1 MINAISITRN
11 KTNKTPKKVIVQVVQ
26 HLLPGGLE
34 IMCLDLQ
41 KFSAPDHE
49 VHIVSLE
56 GSVEEMLYR
65 WPRLHSLGP
74 KLHFM
79 GKKSGREPLLIIK
92 LFRLFKRLN
101 ASVVQS
107 HHIGPLLYAG
117 LAAKMAG
124 VKTIIHTEHDA
135 WHLQNPSDK
144 RISQFC
150 IKWVNPIVV
159 ADARIVADNIVA
171 AIPEA
176 TPTIV
181 HNGIDTTRFSPGN
194 KNDARRSLGLP
205 INVTVIGCAARM
217 HQVKGHEVLLDAM
230 FRLPKNTHLA
240 LAGTGPTE
248 HRLKK
253 QVLELS
259 LENRVHFLG
268 QVEDMPQFYRS
279 IDVFCL
285 ASHAEGMPLSPL
297 EAQSCGTR
305 AIVTNVGG
313 CKETL
318 CPLTGTLIPA
328 KDANALK
335 TAINN
340 SIDSIPITSPRDFV
354 VQRRDVKHMVE
365 AYQKIMLAAS

>member
-1 MINAISITRN
+1 MTKTSINSHTE
-11 KTNKTPKKVIVQVVQ
+11 PKKVIVQVVQ

-41 KFSAPDHE
+41 KFSAPNHE

-56 GSVEEMLYR
+56 GSEQEMLYS
-65 WPRLHSLGP
+65 WPRLHSLGA

-101 ASVVQS
+101 ASVIQS

-124 VKTIIHTEHDA
+124 IKTIIHTEHDA

-144 RISQFC
+144 KISQFC

-159 ADARIVADNIVA
+159 ADAQIVADNIVA

-181 HNGIDTTRFSPGN
+181 HNGIDTQRFSPGS
-194 KNDARRSLGLP
+194 KKDARCVLGLP
-205 INVTVIGCAARM
+205 NNVTIIGCAARM
-217 HQVKGHEVLLDAM
+217 HQVKGHEVLLDAL
-230 FRLPKNTHLA
+230 FKLPKNTHLA

-248 HRLKK
+248 QKLKK
-253 QVLELS
+253 HVKELS
-259 LENRVHFLG
+259 LESRVHFLG
-268 QVEDMPQFYRS
+268 QVEDMPQFYRA
-279 IDVFCL
+279 IDIFCL
-285 ASHAEGMPLSPL
+285 ASYAEGMPLSPL
-297 EAQSCGTR
+297 EAQACGTR

-340 SIDSIPITSPRDFV
+340 AMVSIPITSPRHFV
-354 VQRRDVKHMVE
+354 VERRDVKHMVE
-365 AYQKIMLAAS
+365 SYQKIILEAS